1 MALTGGTVKYLTVGE
16 DRDHGAETALPWGGS
31 GDPQSKIIG
40 GAGLQ
45 ALYKMMS
52 AVPSVIKHQNIII
65 TT

>member
-1 MALTGGTVKYLTVGE
+1 MALTGGTVKHLTVGE
-16 DRDHGAETALPWGGS
+16 DRDHWAETALPWGS